1 MFRILFFVALFLILV
16 LIIRLIKL
24 RKENKDYYKRLEE
37 VRKEQENLKNIV
49 MNGAAN
55 TSYQSYQSGTDMF
68 EQMRNTDDPNNSNGG
83 INE

>member
-1 MFRILFFVALFLILV
+1 
-16 LIIRLIKL
+16 
-24 RKENKDYYKRLEE
+24 
-37 VRKEQENLKNIV
+37 